1 MIKVGKFEIY
11 ETLPDGNEIKIGEQ
25 YNRILDGGRQY
36 ALDMIFGIES
46 WHSGVAGFDGTQV
59 ASGVWDNIR
68 AIAVG
73 VVADDNYGWANGL
86 TWLNA
91 GSGIKADSVPT
102 GSDYYMHF
110 PNLNDT
116 YMSSAA
122 SGDNANF
129 NVGTGLFYK
138 TADRTIRI
146 ANQVTIEATF
156 AVTSDP
162 GSANV
167 NTILE
172 GTELREMG
180 ISISNNPT
188 GLIDPITT
196 RIERPHVLLNRSVRT
211 LVSGGYI
218 QDNPIVVGTNPITI
232 RYTFGE
238 GAVG

>member
-1 MIKVGKFEIY
+1 MGKFEIF
-11 ETLPDGNEIKIGEQ
+11 ENLPNGREIKIGEQ
-25 YNRILDGGRQY
+25 YNRILDAGRQY
-36 ALDMIFGIES
+36 ALDLVFGIES
-46 WHSGVAGFDGTQV
+46 WHSGVAGFDGSLP
-59 ASGVWDNIR
+59 ASGAWDNIR

-73 VVADDNYGWANGL
+73 NCADDNIGWAYGQG
-86 TWLNA
+86 WIESA
-91 GSGIKADSVPT
+91 GSGILVDSIPT

-110 PNLNDT
+110 PNLGDT
-116 YMSSAA
+116 YMTSAA
-122 SGDNANF
+122 SGNKDNF

-146 ANQVTIEATF
+146 ASQVTIEATF

-162 GSANV
+162 DATNAS
-167 NTILE
+167 TILE

-180 ISISNNPT
+180 ITLSDHPT

-196 RIERPHVLLNRSVRT
+196 RIERPHVLINRSVRT

-218 QDNPIVVGTNPITI
+218 QDNPITVGTNPITI

-238 GAVG
+238 SATG